1 MRSTRP
7 SRPLAS
13 AAGLAAAA
21 AACLTIYACG
31 DATTTPQAA
40 APNGA
45 PPNGAPP
52 NAAAPSADRAG
63 YDQAGAHRQYGAPQ
77 KLGDGTVRTYVV
89 LDENNGGA
97 PLEVGVAMSEA
108 AMNGLPAP
116 TPMSAGAMKQAGHTM
131 GNVYLLDLPAQNPT
145 PYRFVQFDWNPAGHE
160 PAGVYDLPHFD
171 FHFYTV
177 ERDVRAGILP
187 TDAQYAQ
194 KAASLPGQD
203 LRAPFYVD
211 MATAAKAPAAAV
223 AVPQMGLHWLD
234 ARSPELQ
241 GLTGHPEAYKP
252 FTTTFIYGSWNGQF
266 IFDEPMITK
275 AYIVAKRDATDPAVR
290 DELIPVSTAAHYAP
304 AGFYPSAYRITWDA
318 QAKEYRVALTQLAW
332 RQ

>member
-1 MRSTRP
+1 M
-7 SRPLAS
+7 SRIILVATAS
-13 AAGLAAAA
+13 ALAVTLAVTLAACNDPTLEASP
-21 AACLTIYACG
+21 
-31 DATTTPQAA
+31 ATV
-40 APNGA
+40 
-45 PPNGAPP
+45 
-52 NAAAPSADRAG
+52 
-63 YDQAGAHRQYGAPQ
+63 RQYGTAQ
-77 KLGDGTVRTYVV
+77 KVGNGIVRAYVV
-89 LDENNGGA
+89 LDA
-97 PLEVGVAMSEA
+97 KDRSTPIEVGVAMSEA
-108 AMNGLPAP
+108 AMDGLPAA
-116 TPMSAGAMKQAGHTM
+116 TAAHGDANGEHHASMQAMQM
-131 GNVYLLDLPAQNPT
+131 NMYLLDLPAQNPT

-223 AVPQMGLHWLD
+223 TVPQMGLHWLD

-318 QAKEYRVALTQLAW
+318 QAKEYRVALAQLAW
-332 RQ
+332 RN